1 MPHSNTAAGL
11 ASLGRHGDDTLV
23 HMGRDEVQGL
33 QALAMAQGGSLS
45 INPYTGMPEAF
56 DLKGAFKK
64 FLPTIVGAAG
74 YAMGLGPA
82 GQMLAGGLAGAST
95 SKGNLLKGFAMGA
108 LGGYGGGGL
117 AKGFMGA
124 AGTAGATGTAA
135 AEGATAG
142 AAGTGAGAGAGGLD
156 IAGNALK
163 STLPSSGIPAVPDVV
178 SAGAGGAGAA
188 APGSL
193 YGAASAGP
201 PGALQSFDKFAGNL
215 GGQLPQGAQDM
226 IANQTLGKSGIA
238 ALASGASRTPPPKM
252 PDQGPLY
259 RQYDYDNETGEYTAL
274 EPSDEYKDPYAPG
287 GLAYGASGGA
297 INDIASQ
304 NNYLASLSKG
314 GSGDT
319 DIDGF
324 TGEARYAYGGDTG
337 EFTGEDQYAYGGPM
351 DFQAP
356 VKRRKPRKQYLQ
368 GPGDGV
374 SDSIPAVIHTGKRP
388 RPARLA
394 AGEFIVPARVVA
406 ELGNGSSDAGS
417 KQLYAMLDRIES
429 RMKKSKRGKDSGARG
444 ELPA

>member
-1 MPHSNTAAGL
+1 MPYRDTATGL

-23 HMGRDEVQGL
+23 HMGRDEVEGL

-64 FLPTIVGAAG
+64 FLPTIIGAAG

-82 GQMLAGGLAGAST
+82 GQMLAGGLAGAAT

-124 AGTAGATGTAA
+124 AGTAGATGATG
-135 AEGATAG
+135 AEAATAG
-142 AAGTGAGAGAGGLD
+142 ADVGAGAGGTGVGGMA
-156 IAGNALK
+156 AGE
-163 STLPSSGIPAVPDVV
+163 
-178 SAGAGGAGAA
+178 SARVAREVAAAGGAGGAGAA

-226 IANQTLGKSGIA
+226 IANQSFGKSGIA
-238 ALASGASRTPPPKM
+238 ALASGASRTPTPKM

-297 INDIASQ
+297 INDIATQ

-337 EFTGEDQYAYGGPM
+337 IDEFTGEDQYAYGGPM
-351 DFQAP
+351 GFQAP
-356 VKRRKPRKQYLQ
+356 VKRKKPRKQYLQ

-374 SDSIPAVIHTGKRP
+374 SDSIPAVIETGKRP

-406 ELGNGSSDAGS
+406 EIGNGSSDAGS

>member
-23 HMGRDEVQGL
+23 HMGRDEVEGL

-56 DLKGAFKK
+56 SLKGAFKK

-74 YAMGLGPA
+74 YAMGLGPT
-82 GQMLAGGLAGAST
+82 GQMLAGGLAGAAT

-124 AGTAGATGTAA
+124 AGTAGA
-135 AEGATAG
+135 
-142 AAGTGAGAGAGGLD
+142 GAGAGAGP
-156 IAGNALK
+156 NAFQAARQASPETLTK
-163 STLPSSGIPAVPDVV
+163 LGLPSD
-178 SAGAGGAGAA
+178 AA
-188 APGSL
+188 TPSSL
-193 YGAASAGP
+193 YGDPAKLANNPFA
-201 PGALQSFDKFAGNL
+201 QSFDKIAGNL
-215 GGQLPQGAQDM
+215 GGQLPPGAQGM
-226 IANQTLGKSGIA
+226 IADQTFGKSGIA
-238 ALASGASRTPPPKM
+238 ALASGASRTPAPKM
-252 PDQGPLY
+252 PEEDPLY
-259 RQYDYDNETGEYTAL
+259 RQYDFNTDTRQFTAR
-274 EPSDEYKDPYAPG
+274 EPSDEYIDPYSPAYDAAVGAAG
-287 GLAYGASGGA
+287 GTV
-297 INDIASQ
+297 NDIASQ

-337 EFTGEDQYAYGGPM
+337 EFTEEDQYAYGGPM

-374 SDSIPAVIHTGKRP
+374 SDSIPAVIETGKRP

-406 ELGNGSSDAGS
+406 EIGNGSSDAGS

>member
-1 MPHSNTAAGL
+1 MPYRDTASGL
-11 ASLGRHGDDTLV
+11 ATLGRHGDDTLV

-45 INPYTGMPEAF
+45 INPHTGMPEAF
-56 DLKGAFKK
+56 SLKKTFKK
-64 FLPTIVGAAG
+64 FLPTIAGAAG
-74 YAMGLGPA
+74 AAMGLGPA

-117 AKGFMGA
+117 YKGFLG
-124 AGTAGATGTAA
+124 
-135 AEGATAG
+135 TAG
-142 AAGTGAGAGAGGLD
+142 AAGTTAAEGAAGATGADVGAGAGGTGVGGMA
-156 IAGNALK
+156 AGESARVAREVAAA
-163 STLPSSGIPAVPDVV
+163 GG
-178 SAGAGGAGAA
+178 AGAGGAGAT

-193 YGAASAGP
+193 YGTASAGP
-201 PGALQSFDKFAGNL
+201 PGALQSFDKGAGDFASKL
-215 GGQLPQGAQDM
+215 LPPGGEQM
-226 IANQTLGKSGIA
+226 IADQSFGKSGLA
-238 ALASGASRTPPPKM
+238 ALASGASRTPAPKM
-252 PDQGPLY
+252 PDDSALY
-259 RQYDYDNETGEYTAL
+259 RQYDYNPENQQFTAM
-274 EPSDEYKDPYAPG
+274 EPSNTFVDPYAPG
-287 GLAYGASGGA
+287 GASGGT

-314 GSGDT
+314 GAGDT

-337 EFTGEDQYAYGGPM
+337 IDDFTGGDQYAYGGPM

-356 VKRRKPRKQYLQ
+356 VKRRKPRTSRKQYLQ

-374 SDSIPAVIHTGKRP
+374 SDSIPAVIETGKRP

>member
-1 MPHSNTAAGL
+1 MPYRDTAAGL

-23 HMGRDEVQGL
+23 HMGRDEVEGL

-64 FLPTIVGAAG
+64 YLPTIIGAAG
-74 YAMGLGPA
+74 AAMGLGPA

-117 AKGFMGA
+117 YKGFMGA
-124 AGTAGATGTAA
+124 AGTAGATGTTA
-135 AEGATAG
+135 AEGAGNFMGDVHSATPAS
-142 AAGTGAGAGAGGLD
+142 GAGA
-156 IAGNALK
+156 
-163 STLPSSGIPAVPDVV
+163 TEAVE
-178 SAGAGGAGAA
+178 AA
-188 APGSL
+188 KTPSL
-193 YGAASAGP
+193 YGNPAKLANNAF
-201 PGALQSFDKFAGNL
+201 AQSFDKGAGDFASKL
-215 GGQLPQGAQDM
+215 LPPGGEQM
-226 IANQTLGKSGIA
+226 VANQTLGKSGIA
-238 ALASGASRTPPPKM
+238 ALASGAARTPTPKM
-252 PDQGPLY
+252 PDDGPLF
-259 RQYDYDNETGEYTAL
+259 RPYDYNTKTGEYTAL
-274 EPSDEYKDPYAPG
+274 EPSDEYTDPYAPG
-287 GLAYGASGGA
+287 GLAYTAAAGGTV
-297 INDIASQ
+297 NDIATQ

-314 GSGDT
+314 GSGDM

-337 EFTGEDQYAYGGPM
+337 IDEFTGEDQYAYGGPM
-351 DFQAP
+351 NFQAP
-356 VKRRKPRKQYLQ
+356 VKRRKPRTSRNQYFQ

-374 SDSIPAVIHTGKRP
+374 SDSIPAVIDTGKRP

-406 ELGNGSSDAGS
+406 EIGNGSSDAGS

-429 RMKKSKRGKDSGARG
+429 RMKKSKRGKDSNARG